1 MIEPQIVN
9 EVWPQ
14 VRFEWCVFLCKI
26 LMCLNALLI
35 LHCKYWYFASSGQ
48 SHWHLLEGVAELC
61 VGDFLV
67 ESVYLGDCLIERG
80 SCGGSYSNRSGGS
93 HVHQDCLYNPPHPR
107 KFYRP
112 TNPPNN
118 FSKLPSVESPFAMAH
133 CHVVAYSRRIRTRA
147 TEQRRSR
154 QYHDP

>member
-35 LHCKYWYFASSGQ
+35 LHCKYGYFASSGQ

-61 VGDFLV
+61 VGDFLI
-67 ESVYLGDCLIERG
+67 ESVYNLRKYIKNLVFLTFWFYQPPSHNWIQFFLRIPPQRAAHFFGPAIFLKTKAAQLRDLGA
-80 SCGGSYSNRSGGS
+80 
-93 HVHQDCLYNPPHPR
+93 PA
-107 KFYRP
+107 RP
-112 TNPPNN
+112 EGFP
-118 FSKLPSVESPFAMAH
+118 
-133 CHVVAYSRRIRTRA
+133 Y
-147 TEQRRSR
+147 
-154 QYHDP
+154 

>member
-26 LMCLNALLI
+26 LMFLNALLI

-61 VGDFLV
+61 VGDFLI
-67 ESVYLGDCLIERG
+67 ESVYNLRKYIKNLVFLTLWFYQPPSQNRIPFFYAFRRRGAHIFFWPGDCSKNEGCPVERFRSPGTSSGLSVLRALRTEG
-80 SCGGSYSNRSGGS
+80 SPY
-93 HVHQDCLYNPPHPR
+93 
-107 KFYRP
+107 
-112 TNPPNN
+112 
-118 FSKLPSVESPFAMAH
+118 
-133 CHVVAYSRRIRTRA
+133 
-147 TEQRRSR
+147 
-154 QYHDP
+154 